1 MLRHRWL
8 ISFRF
13 ALRAQSRHPVRA
25 ALALLGIIVGV
36 AAVIVMVSMSRGT
49 QKRVLDQIAAMGLN
63 RLTISA
69 GEIRQGQ
76 TRTRATTL
84 SLQDARAIALSCLDA
99 GLIAPLQTRRLP
111 IKYGALNKVS
121 VVVGATPELFRLRTL
136 DLSCGRFFGEDEQNG
151 ASRVVVLGY
160 SVATILFQT
169 NDSRVALQE
178 LIRINGVAFRVIGVL
193 SRRGVNP
200 DATNDDEVVFIP
212 LKTAMRRVFN
222 VDYLSQIFVELRDRS
237 KMESLRFALTDELRS
252 RHNIRGTQK
261 DDFEIQNSL
270 DLIRTEQEAQ
280 KQLSYLIGV
289 IGAVSLLVGAVGI
302 LAVMLLSLKDRIREV
317 GVRRALGAK
326 RRNILAQFVIE
337 AMSLS
342 FAGGLLGVL
351 VGLLGAYGASLFGE
365 WPFTVEWDLV
375 GLAFGSSSV
384 IGVLFGVY
392 PAVRAARLD
401 PIIALQAE

>member
-69 GEIRQGQ
+69 GEIRQRQ

-111 IKYGALNKVS
+111 VKYGALNKVS

-151 ASRVVVLGY
+151 AVRVAVLGY

-169 NDSRVALQE
+169 TDPRVALQE
-178 LIRINGVAFRVIGVL
+178 MIRISGVTFRVIGVL

-237 KMESLRFALTDELRS
+237 KMERLRFALTDELRS
-252 RHNIRGTQK
+252 RHNIRGSKK

-401 PIIALQAE
+401 PITALQAE